1 MKKSF
6 IAIMVVMILAWSMPV
21 MAAAAKAEE
30 TSVYV
35 NGSKVKYAQAPLTE
49 NGTTIVSARE
59 TMESLGLTFTWD
71 SSNKRI
77 IGSNG
82 EMTLAIVLG
91 APTATVNGVSVFL
104 GTPAVERNGRM
115 MVPLRFLLDGLGASM
130 ETKGSQ
136 ISIKTAAKEKSRYYT
151 GLPLEI
157 TNTTVKNLSTDTV
170 KVNYVEY
177 IYLDDTMYTVDYSI
191 SLGARKKGVFE
202 HSSATPGDYVTVD
215 GEEHI
220 FFGRAVKSI
229 EVNGKEIAS
238 KGFQKAENAYLDGSF
253 ETGLR
258 KLYEKQLAEYKKWL
272 KQELVKNKNVPFK
285 IEGYKITYNSIGDP
299 EANISMIN
307 LTDKRIVSFELS
319 FSCYDAYGDKVNGLF
334 SKSNRFYGK
343 GTDVSVGSGDSY
355 TFTWSLSLF
364 DNTAS
369 LKNIQID
376 KVAYSDGTYWK
387 RK

>member
-6 IAIMVVMILAWSMPV
+6 IAIMVVFILAWSMPV

-35 NGSKVKYAQAPLTE
+35 NGTKVKYAQAPLTE
-49 NGTTIVSARE
+49 KGTTIVSARE
-59 TMESLGLTFTWD
+59 TIESLGLTFTWD

-82 EMTLAIVLG
+82 EMTLSIVLG

-136 ISIKTAAKEKSRYYT
+136 IKIKTAPKEKSRYYT

-157 TNTTVKNLSTDTV
+157 TNTTVKNLGTDTV

-177 IYLDDTMYTVDYSI
+177 IYLDDKMYTVDYSI

-202 HSSATPGDYVTVD
+202 HSSATPGDDVVVD
-215 GEEHI
+215 NEEHI

-229 EVNGKEIAS
+229 EVDGKEIAS
-238 KGFQKAENAYLDGSF
+238 KGFQKAEDAYLDRSF
-253 ETGLR
+253 ENSLR
-258 KLYEKQLAEYKKWL
+258 KYFEKQWAEYQKSL

-285 IEGYKITYNSIGDP
+285 IRKYSISYDTLGYPD
-299 EANISMIN
+299 ANISLLN

-334 SKSNRFYGK
+334 SNSNRFYGL
-343 GTDVSVGSGDSY
+343 GNNVSVKSGESF
-355 TFTWSLSLF
+355 TFTWSLSEF
-364 DNTAS
+364 GDTAS

-376 KVAYSDGTYWK
+376 KVAFSDGTYWK